1 MTQSIQMYPALEI
14 AVKSAKFVTSCPDLG
29 HCPVSNLPELAIIG
43 RSNVGKS
50 SLINLICG
58 HRNLALVSKTPGKTK
73 LINYFLID
81 EKWHLVD
88 LPGYGYAKV
97 SKDIRQSWM
106 DKTQEY
112 LLGRPENL
120 RKIIVLI
127 DIGIEPQE
135 IDIDFLSNL
144 CRYDIPFFVV
154 FTKADKVN
162 QHHLDLN
169 IKRFFAAIQSF
180 SPEPPLYFVT
190 TTTKKH
196 SKNKLLVHLNELV
209 E

>member
-1 MTQSIQMYPALEI
+1 MYDAPEI
-14 AVKSAKFVTSCPDLG
+14 AVKSAKFVISCPDLA
-29 HCPVSNLPELAIIG
+29 HCPESDLPELAIIG

-58 HRNLALVSKTPGKTK
+58 QKNLALVSKTPGKTK

-81 EKWHLVD
+81 QKWHLVD
-88 LPGYGYAKV
+88 LPGYGYAKI
-97 SKDIRQSWM
+97 SKEIRQKWM

-112 LLGRPENL
+112 LLGRPHNL
-120 RKIIVLI
+120 KKIIVLI
-127 DIGIEPQE
+127 DISIPPQE

-144 CRYDIPFFVV
+144 CAYQIDFIIA

-162 QHHLDLN
+162 QHQLSLN
-169 IKRFFAAIQSF
+169 IKSFFEAICSF
-180 SPEPPLYFVT
+180 SPEPPTHFVT

-196 SKNKLLVHLNELV
+196 SKNKLLSYIWEMLEQPTLP
-209 E
+209 